1 LTLFWAFFISHLLL
15 RKWRSEVLKKKLK
28 ADLEPA
34 PAGSPAAVVGL
45 GHQSVG
51 EQTTTD
57 TTDCTDKKK
66 SQNDEARMSN
76 DETRMTNPCYPRN
89 PRFSLSC
96 SCLFVLIRGYCHFL
110 YAGTSGKTG
119 GCNSPSSSSS
129 LGLTGNPPGVTSRAV
144 TKITKLRLMC

>member
-1 LTLFWAFFISHLLL
+1 MFSSLTSFSGNGGAKFS
-15 RKWRSEVLKKKLK
+15 KKKLK
-28 ADLEPA
+28 TIQSRPQPA
-34 PAGSPAAVVGL
+34 PAAGVVRT
-45 GHQSVG
+45 SAPIVG

-57 TTDCTDKKK
+57 TTDSTDKKK

-76 DETRMTNPCYPRN
+76 DEIRMTNPCYPRN

-129 LGLTGNPPGVTSRAV
+129 LGFSGNPPGVTSRAV
-144 TKITKLRLMC
+144 TKITRLRLMC